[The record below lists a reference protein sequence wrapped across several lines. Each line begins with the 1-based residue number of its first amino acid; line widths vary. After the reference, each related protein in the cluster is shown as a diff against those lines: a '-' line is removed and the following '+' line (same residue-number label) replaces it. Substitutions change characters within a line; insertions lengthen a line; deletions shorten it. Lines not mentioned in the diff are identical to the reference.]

1 MRPITPKQEHDRRV
15 EIIGHS
21 KTLAE
26 AAEQI
31 GIGTSA
37 LHSWM
42 TSKGL
47 APGGRKAVLNTM
59 NEQGANRIAGIIKA
73 YWEERGYD
81 VNVEVRVARYDNS
94 NTLRFE
100 VRSDMVNGF
109 PVRRLQ

>member
-59 NEQGANRIAGIIKA
+59 NEHGANRIAGIIKS
-73 YWEERGYD
+73 YWKERGYD
-81 VNVEVRVARYDNS
+81 VNVRIQISRNDN
-94 NTLRFE
+94 NKALRFE
-100 VRSDMVNGF
+100 VRSDMVNGL
-109 PVRRLQ
+109 PRQALK